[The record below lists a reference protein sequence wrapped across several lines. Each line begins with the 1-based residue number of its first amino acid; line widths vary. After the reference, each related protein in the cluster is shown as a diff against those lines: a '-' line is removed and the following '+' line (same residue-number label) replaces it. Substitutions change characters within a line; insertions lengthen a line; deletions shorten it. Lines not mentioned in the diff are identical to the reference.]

1 MYCSIL
7 VSTINPFSKDIAYL
21 KSQEAFLV
29 VRNVYKKRKYLSI
42 RCVTEEEKCFS
53 LNPFFL
59 QKCED
64 SAEGMQSSAND
75 LMGSQAE
82 QQKHYLRIAFEC
94 TCHCCSH
101 FDTKT
106 LKSIPY
112 LKLFEFCMCTAIVV
126 PFIKRKLLIEGIK
139 ALKKAAAVSTGFIL
153 SQETA
158 GSWLLLRAAKV
169 DCHIQQWGYSRQRP
183 TGYGDFQ
190 QDGLKFSCIAVIQTY
205 NAAPIW
211 VFQFKLK
218 GRLEPCWS
226 PVWNSKEFKGISV
239 WCSFSLQ

>member
-1 MYCSIL
+1 MCNWGGEMFFPQPL
-7 VSTINPFSKDIAYL
+7 
-21 KSQEAFLV
+21 
-29 VRNVYKKRKYLSI
+29 LSP
-42 RCVTEEEKCFS
+42 K
-53 LNPFFL
+53 
-59 QKCED
+59 ED
-64 SAEGMQSSAND
+64 TAEGMQSSAND

-94 TCHCCSH
+94 TCHCCPH

-126 PFIKRKLLIEGIK
+126 SFIKRKLLIEGIK

-190 QDGLKFSCIAVIQTY
+190 QDGAEVQLYSSDPNIQSSS
-205 NAAPIW
+205 N
-211 VFQFKLK
+211 L
-218 GRLEPCWS
+218 
-226 PVWNSKEFKGISV
+226 SV
-239 WCSFSLQ
+239 SV